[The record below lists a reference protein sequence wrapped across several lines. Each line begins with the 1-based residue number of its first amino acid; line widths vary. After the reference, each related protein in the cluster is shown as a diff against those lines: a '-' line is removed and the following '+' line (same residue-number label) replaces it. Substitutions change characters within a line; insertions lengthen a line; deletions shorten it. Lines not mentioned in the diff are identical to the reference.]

1 VKVPNN
7 IRLIALDLDGTVLR
21 EDLRVSERTKEAVR
35 EVRCQGVEVVICTG
49 RMFATALP
57 YAQELELD
65 LPLITYQGAIVK
77 SLSGEVLYR
86 REVPLTRAR
95 QVVLEA
101 RAHGFAANMYMDDL
115 LHVEHLTPQ
124 GEKYINKL
132 GIPFRKVDDLLT
144 LLESDPT
151 KLLVLNEE
159 EKLDAFARFWREKYG
174 NSLYVT
180 KSLATYLEF
189 LHPEA
194 TKGRGLAAL
203 ADYLGIPREQVMAV
217 GDSWNDM
224 EMFKFAGFS
233 VAMGNGPADV
243 RAMADY
249 VTKSNEE
256 DGVAFA
262 IENFIL
268 NCA

>member
-1 VKVPNN
+1 MKVPNS
-7 IRLIALDLDGTVLR
+7 IRLVALDLDGTVLR
-21 EDLRVSERTKEAVR
+21 EDLQVSERTKEVVRAVR
-35 EVRCQGVEVVICTG
+35 RQGVSVAICTG

-57 YAQELELD
+57 YAQELGLD
-65 LPLITYQGAIVK
+65 LPLITYQGALVK
-77 SLSGEVLYR
+77 SLNGEVLYR
-86 REVPLTRAR
+86 REVPLELAR

-101 RAHGFAANMYMDDL
+101 RANGFAANMYMDDL
-115 LHVEHLTPQ
+115 LHVEYLTPQ
-124 GEKYINKL
+124 GEKYIKKL
-132 GIPFRKVDDLLT
+132 GIPFRKVDDLLS
-144 LLESDPT
+144 LLGKNPT

-159 EKLDAFARFWREKYG
+159 EKIDAFAQLWREKYG
-174 NSLYVT
+174 DSLYVT
-180 KSLATYLEF
+180 KSLTTYLEF

-217 GDSWNDM
+217 GDSWNDL
-224 EMFKFAGFS
+224 EMFKYAGLS

-249 VTKSNEE
+249 VTKSNDD
-256 DGVAFA
+256 DGVALA
-262 IENFIL
+262 MERFIL